1 MNLKS
6 ALRKYLQILG
16 KMVSIPHKKVYN
28 AYIIETYNYAS
39 IKNSIKEFAISCGLD
54 AKLVESENHPDIFY
68 IESPDDNI
76 PIDMIRRDVV
86 DTAAFSPKISDR
98 KIYVIYDSI
107 NLGEASQNAM
117 LKTLEEPPIFD
128 TFFLVT
134 SNANK
139 LLETIRSRCI
149 TIKDNEDIDYKSIL
163 QLEFLKDAVFA
174 LANAKYS
181 SESDKMNFAENF
193 AGKDNSLKDLIRL
206 YRYLLRDAMIYK
218 MTLSKKNLYLK
229 EIIDDIINISNAYDL
244 KEMGKLV
251 DSLNLLADVN
261 RNNVNKKIA
270 VFNFL
275 GV

>member
-1 MNLKS
+1 MSLKS

-16 KMVSIPHKKVYN
+16 KMVNIPHKKIYN

-76 PIDMIRRDVV
+76 PIDTIRRDVV

-107 NLGEASQNAM
+107 NLGEAAQNAM

-251 DSLNLLADVN
+251 DSLNILADVN

>member
-1 MNLKS
+1 
-6 ALRKYLQILG
+6 
-16 KMVSIPHKKVYN
+16 
-28 AYIIETYNYAS
+28 
-39 IKNSIKEFAISCGLD
+39 
-54 AKLVESENHPDIFY
+54 
-68 IESPDDNI
+68 
-76 PIDMIRRDVV
+76 
-86 DTAAFSPKISDR
+86 
-98 KIYVIYDSI
+98 
-107 NLGEASQNAM
+107 
-117 LKTLEEPPIFD
+117 
-128 TFFLVT
+128 
-134 SNANK
+134 
-139 LLETIRSRCI
+139 
-149 TIKDNEDIDYKSIL
+149 
-163 QLEFLKDAVFA
+163 
-174 LANAKYS
+174 
-181 SESDKMNFAENF
+181 MNFAESF

>member
-1 MNLKS
+1 
-6 ALRKYLQILG
+6 
-16 KMVSIPHKKVYN
+16 MVSIPHKKVYN
-28 AYIIETYNYAS
+28 AYIIETYNYDS
-39 IKNSIKEFAISCGLD
+39 IKHSIKEFAIANGLD

-68 IESPDDNI
+68 IESPDANI

-86 DTAAFSPKISDR
+86 DTAVFSPKLSDR
-98 KIYVIYDSI
+98 KIYVIYDAV
-107 NLGEASQNAM
+107 NLGEAAQNAM
-117 LKTLEEPPIFD
+117 LKTLEEPPAFV

-163 QLEFLKDAVFA
+163 QLEILKDAVFM

-181 SESDKMNFAENF
+181 SESEKMDFADNFSN
-193 AGKDNSLKDLIRL
+193 KDSNLKELIRL

-218 MTLSKKNLYLK
+218 ITLSKNNLCLK
-229 EIIDDIINISNAYDL
+229 ELQDDIINISNAYDL
-244 KEMGKLV
+244 KELGKLV

-261 RNNVNKKIA
+261 RNNVNKRIA
-270 VFNFL
+270 LFNFL
-275 GV
+275 EV